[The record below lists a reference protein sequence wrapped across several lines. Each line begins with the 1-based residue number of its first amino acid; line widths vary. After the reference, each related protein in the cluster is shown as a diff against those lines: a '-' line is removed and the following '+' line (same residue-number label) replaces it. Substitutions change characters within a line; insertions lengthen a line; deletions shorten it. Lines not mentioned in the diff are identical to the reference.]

1 MKTAFALIAVVA
13 VPWLFAGCAAEP
25 PPPAVDLAADRA
37 AVEQVLRDQ
46 LTGTN
51 RPGEEG
57 ADGYVSVATEDIIVL
72 QPNAERVDGR
82 EAVRA
87 YALAF
92 TSADEWSVSWTATQ
106 VEVAAAGDL
115 AYAIGTYELSLKD
128 AEGNAVA
135 DEGKF
140 LNVFE
145 KQADGSW
152 KLSVISYNSDLPVGG
167 AGDPEG

>member
-1 MKTAFALIAVVA
+1 MKTACALIAVVA

-57 ADGYVSVATEDIIVL
+57 ADGYVSVATEDIVLL

-82 EAVRA
+82 GAVRA
-87 YALAF
+87 LMLSR
-92 TSADEWSVSWTATQ
+92 TSADDWSVSWAATQ

-135 DEGKF
+135 DEGKW
-140 LNVFE
+140 LNVFR

-152 KLSVISYNSDLPVGG
+152 QASSGMFNSDLPLTAPV
-167 AGDPEG
+167 D